1 MKIGFDAKRV
11 FHNRTGL
18 GNYSR
23 DLIRILG
30 KYYPGHTYHLYTPKP
45 SRRQL
50 FDAASHGAIEKLPEG
65 KFYSTF
71 YNLWRQHGICSTL
84 KKDGIDVFHGLTAE
98 LPINIQNTGIPS
110 VVTIHDLIFI
120 RYPDFYP
127 VIDRWIY
134 TQKARN
140 AALVAHKVV
149 AISEQTRQDL
159 IHFLKIDPDKI
170 QVIYQGCQQVF
181 QQPIER
187 NQRKQLLSRFNL
199 PENYILNVG
208 TIEKRK
214 NLLRLVKAIHHL
226 DTHLVV
232 LGSETP
238 YAKEV
243 KDYIAKHRM
252 DTKVS
257 FLKGLA
263 SQELAALYQSAQ
275 VFVYPSL
282 FEGFG
287 IPIVEALFSGTPV
300 ITTQGGC
307 FGEAGGPGSMYV
319 NSSDVGALHAAIA
332 EVLQNEELRTK
343 MRNIGLDYAQ
353 RFTDEKIG
361 KAYMELYA
369 SLSKE
374 KP

>member
-65 KFYSTF
+65 TF
-71 YNLWRQHGICSTL
+71 YRSFYNIWRQYGICTTL
-84 KKDGIDVFHGLTAE
+84 KKDDIDVFHGLTAE
-98 LPINIQNTGIPS
+98 LPINILKTGIPS

-134 TQKARN
+134 RQKARN
-140 AALVAHKVV
+140 AAIVAHKVV

-214 NLLRLVKAIHHL
+214 NLLSLVKAIQHI

-238 YAKEV
+238 YASEV

-252 DTKVS
+252 DTRVS
-257 FLKGLA
+257 FLKGLS

-307 FGEAGGPGSMYV
+307 FGEAGGPGSVYV
-319 NSSDVGALHAAIA
+319 NSTDVGALQAAIA
-332 EVLQNEELRTK
+332 EVLQNEELQTR
-343 MRNIGLDYAQ
+343 MRNTGLEYAQ

-369 SLSKE
+369 SLSK
-374 KP
+374 KT

>member
-30 KYYPGHTYHLYTPKP
+30 KHYPGNTYHLYNPKP
-45 SRRQL
+45 SPTQL
-50 FDAASHGAIEKLPEG
+50 FNPASHGALEKLPEE
-65 KFYSTF
+65 KFYSIF
-71 YNLWRQHGICSTL
+71 YNLWRQYGICSTL
-84 KKDGIDVFHGLTAE
+84 KKDDIDVFHGLTAE
-98 LPINIQNTGIPS
+98 LPINIRKTGIPS

-134 TQKARN
+134 RQKTQN
-140 AALVAHKVV
+140 AAVLAHKVV

-187 NQRKQLLSRFNL
+187 NQRKQMISRFNL
-199 PENYILNVG
+199 PQNYILSVG

-214 NLLRLVKAIHHL
+214 NLLSLVKALQHL

-232 LGSETP
+232 LGSETT
-238 YAKEV
+238 YATQV

-252 DTKVS
+252 DAKVS
-257 FLKGLA
+257 FLSGLA
-263 SQELAALYQSAQ
+263 SQELAALYQSAR

-319 NSSDVGALHAAIA
+319 NSSDVEALRAAIA

-374 KP
+374 KS